1 MKLKNKQK
9 AGKIDGKSRGS
20 AEFGVCMQNPFKKWN
35 LLQKVNLKK
44 VVRNP
49 EEIWETLKMER
60 KWENEHKSVRKS
72 EKSEENVHKSAR
84 NLWKEPEMML

>member
-1 MKLKNKQK
+1 MEIL
-9 AGKIDGKSRGS
+9 GS
-20 AEFGVCMQNPFKKWN
+20 AEFGNCMQNPFKTAN
-35 LLQKVNLKK
+35 LLQKVIAKWG
-44 VVRNP
+44 VRNL